1 MSILL
6 FRIAAA
12 LCFLAVALG
21 AFGAHA
27 LRSTLEGRGMVD
39 VWNKAVFYQFAH
51 AIALLAL
58 ALYGTINRGACLL
71 LLMGILLFSGSLYLL
86 ALNKFAGLAGCSYS
100 PGRFVFPCR
109 MGVARPCTAEVDI
122 VDNPA
127 AGSAVSCPY

>member
-12 LCFLAVALG
+12 LCFVAVALG

-27 LRSTLEGRGMVD
+27 LRPTLEGRGMVD
-39 VWNKAVFYQFAH
+39 VWNKAVFYQFVH

-86 ALNKFAGLAGCSYS
+86 ALTNSVGWVQLLPWAVCVSLSDGRGSFLHRRNRHRRQPGGSS
-100 PGRFVFPCR
+100 PVP
-109 MGVARPCTAEVDI
+109 
-122 VDNPA
+122 
-127 AGSAVSCPY
+127 CPY